1 MNKRSSWNIYSVL
14 FTDQDEM
21 HVRFTNSI
29 GLTIPDVSNNTSSP
43 ESCITRCPILL
54 KMLLK
59 GLVIDKH
66 RMVRTQFLSNI
77 YMFIAYVRLSLIISA
92 LTKVHR

>member
-1 MNKRSSWNIYSVL
+1 MNKGSSCNIYSVL

-59 GLVIDKH
+59 GQVIGKH
-66 RMVRTQFLSNI
+66 RMHKGK
-77 YMFIAYVRLSLIISA
+77 RLN
-92 LTKVHR
+92 